1 MFTCYHEFIWKA
13 EKDHLDL
20 EISKAEGQLR
30 NCRFRIGLLKREMI
44 VCGGLIVL
52 PLVMIVVGAFFPLYS
67 SGSVVGNMLTA
78 SRQTLE
84 LVFQCFYMCLFPFLV
99 FFFVKALVIWMI
111 SKYHPTDSKP
121 LEEYDPYR
129 KELPKEEISYAI
141 EEEKLLRMLSIYY
154 MYRERMV
161 QMKNDLAG
169 DQLTLTPEE
178 LRTELDKLVYFE
190 EVVPAEPFKR
200 ELRVRTIM
208 ITVFVSVAVL
218 IFIYFCPI
226 PTL

>member
-44 VCGGLIVL
+44 VCGGLIVI
-52 PLVMIVVGAFFPLYS
+52 PLVMIIVETFFVTYS
-67 SGSVVGNMLTA
+67 SGSIVGNMMA
-78 SRQTLE
+78 AAKQTMGLF
-84 LVFQCFYMCLFPFLV
+84 LQGFYICLFPFLV

-141 EEEKLLRMLSIYY
+141 EEEKLLRMLSVYY
-154 MYRERMV
+154 MYRDQME
-161 QMKNDLAG
+161 QMKCDLAG

-178 LRTELDKLVYFE
+178 LRAELDKLVYFE
-190 EVVPAEPFKR
+190 EVVPANPFKR
-200 ELRVRTIM
+200 EVRVRTMM
-208 ITVFVSVAVL
+208 ITAIVSVIV
-218 IFIYFCPI
+218 IICIIYW
-226 PTL
+226 

>member
-1 MFTCYHEFIWKA
+1 MYTCYHEFIWKA
-13 EKDHLDL
+13 EKQHLEL

-30 NCRFRIGLLKREMI
+30 NCRFRTGLLIREMI
-44 VCGGLIVL
+44 VCGGLIVV
-52 PLVMIVVGAFFPLYS
+52 PLVMIVVDAFFPLYS

-111 SKYHPTDSKP
+111 NKYNPTDNKP

-154 MYRERMV
+154 MYRDRMV

-200 ELRVRTIM
+200 EMRVRTIM
-208 ITVFVSVAVL
+208 TTAAVSVVMIIL
-218 IFIYFCPI
+218 IYNWPK

>member
-13 EKDHLDL
+13 EKQHLEL

-30 NCRFRIGLLKREMI
+30 NCRFRTGLLIREMI
-44 VCGGLIVL
+44 VCGGLIVM
-52 PLVMIVVGAFFPLYS
+52 PLVLIIVEMFFTTYS
-67 SGSVVGNMLTA
+67 SGSVVGNMMAAVKLTMGLFL
-78 SRQTLE
+78 QGIYL
-84 LVFQCFYMCLFPFLV
+84 CLFPFLL
-99 FFFVKALVIWMI
+99 FFFIKALLIWMI
-111 SKYHPTDSKP
+111 NKYHPTDNNP

-154 MYRERMV
+154 MYRDQLV
-161 QMKNDLAG
+161 QMKCDLAG

-190 EVVPAEPFKR
+190 EIVPANPFKR
-200 ELRVRTIM
+200 EVRVKTLM
-208 ITVFVSVAVL
+208 ITAIVSVIV
-218 IFIYFCPI
+218 IICI
-226 PTL
+226 TNW

>member
-13 EKDHLDL
+13 EKDHLEL

-67 SGSVVGNMLTA
+67 SGSVVGNMMVA
-78 SRQTLE
+78 SGQTLE

-111 SKYHPTDSKP
+111 NKYHPTDKKP

-154 MYRERMV
+154 MYRDRME
-161 QMKNDLAG
+161 QMKCDLAEN
-169 DQLTLTPEE
+169 QLTQTPEE

-200 ELRVRTIM
+200 EMRVRTIM
-208 ITVFVSVAVL
+208 ITVVVSVFMIIL
-218 IFIYFCPI
+218 ISYWPK
-226 PTL
+226 PAL

>member
-1 MFTCYHEFIWKA
+1 MYTCYHEFIWKA
-13 EKDHLDL
+13 EKQHLEL

-30 NCRFRIGLLKREMI
+30 NCRFRTGLLKREMI

-52 PLVMIVVGAFFPLYS
+52 PLVMFVVDAIFPTYS
-67 SGSVVGNMLTA
+67 SGSVVGNMMA
-78 SRQTLE
+78 AGKMTLG
-84 LVFQCFYMCLFPFLV
+84 LVLQGFYLCLFPFLV
-99 FFFVKALVIWMI
+99 FFFVKALVILMI
-111 SKYHPTDSKP
+111 NKYNPTDNKP

-141 EEEKLLRMLSIYY
+141 EEEKLIKMLSVYY
-154 MYRERMV
+154 MYRDQMM
-161 QMKNDLAG
+161 QMKCDLAG

-200 ELRVRTIM
+200 EVRVKTMM
-208 ITVFVSVAVL
+208 ITAIVSVIV
-218 IFIYFCPI
+218 IICIIYW
-226 PTL
+226 